1 MIGWVKKE
9 RPLDEAAI
17 PKGMVLLLVVLVLHS
32 KGGKMQDQR
41 WLGISQLYLEKGIS
55 VIPVKGKVPQIE
67 NWQRWCSELPD
78 SPITVPGQTGIGVCL
93 GPASGLV
100 AVDID
105 TDDPKVLEK
114 IPPSPIVRKGKKGE
128 VRFYQYS
135 KDIQSR
141 TYREWAVE
149 ILSVG
154 RQAVL
159 PPSIH
164 PDTNLPYVWVSG
176 DLLGFNLDH
185 LPSLDLSFLNSFGN
199 IKVALQTVGGRHNK
213 LKDIVTAI
221 LTRGEPIEFAAK
233 EAYEYDRD
241 FHEPRWFTDQSDKWR
256 AKNEAEAQ
264 SSAYI
269 FAAEMALSLTR
280 HKLTQPILNFQALTG
295 AEEPNHPKVNK
306 FELKQYPEPEG
317 VLKDFCDLVIE
328 SSYTKVPNMA
338 LGSAVSIFSILLGN
352 RFAFEDVKANIFCLL
367 LADSGT
373 GKKFGISVARSL
385 LGDLSLLGSADY
397 LSSSAIGSSLTDYC
411 LRLDVSDEFSKTLK
425 LAKDGN
431 AWQMAMLQDLCRLWS
446 ASVDG
451 FDLPVIRRQK
461 EDKDKQLPT
470 RIICPYISILSATTL
485 SEFKESISRSAFT
498 SGFVPRFL
506 LFMDQPSME
515 IKTRLN
521 MSEIQKM
528 REKCLKT
535 VKQFLN
541 SHMPNEITG
550 RVESV
555 QWLVADDS
563 MALYEEKMRGYHV
576 QAMEEPNE
584 LIKPIIAR
592 SREQMKKLAL
602 IHAVSRMDGQYKI
615 RTQDL
620 NWAAEV
626 IATSL
631 HNSSQFLAEASAENR
646 QQAEKERVLGL
657 IKVSPGLSKRALID
671 RTRFLDGKKRNAIL
685 QDLLHEERIMYRE
698 SKCEKNGK
706 MVPSYFPSALN

>member
-1 MIGWVKKE
+1 
-9 RPLDEAAI
+9 
-17 PKGMVLLLVVLVLHS
+17 
-32 KGGKMQDQR
+32 MQDQR
-41 WLGISQLYLEKGIS
+41 WAGISDSYLQKGIS

-67 NWQRWCSELPD
+67 NWQRWCSELPEE
-78 SPITVPGQTGIGVCL
+78 PIVTSGQTGIGVCL
-93 GPASGLV
+93 GPASNLV

-105 TDDPKVLEK
+105 TDDPKILEK
-114 IPPSPIVRKGKKGE
+114 VPPSPIVRRGKKGE

-135 KDIQSR
+135 KDIISR
-141 TYREWAVE
+141 TYREWAIE

-159 PPSIH
+159 PPSVH
-164 PDTNLPYVWVSG
+164 PDTGQPYVWTTG
-176 DLLGFNLDH
+176 DLLSFELDH
-185 LPSLDLSFLNSFGN
+185 LPALDLSFLQAFEG
-199 IKVALQTVGGRHNK
+199 VRTTLQTVGGRHNK

-221 LTRGEPIEFAAK
+221 LTRGEQIEFAAK

-241 FHEPRWFTDQSDKWR
+241 FHDPRWFTDQSDKWR

-264 SSAYI
+264 SCAYI
-269 FAAEMALSLTR
+269 FATEMALSLAR

-295 AEEPNHPKVNK
+295 AEEPNQIKVKK

-338 LGSAVSIFSILLGN
+338 LGSAISIFSILLGN

-397 LSSSAIGSSLTDYC
+397 LSSSAIGSSLADFC

-451 FDLPVIRRQK
+451 FDLPVIRKTK
-461 EDKDKQLPT
+461 EEKGKELPT
-470 RIICPYISILSATTL
+470 RIHCPYISILSATTL

-515 IKTRLN
+515 IKTRLDSKKVEA
-521 MSEIQKM
+521 MKQV
-528 REKCLKT
+528 CLRT
-535 VKQFLN
+535 VKQFIN
-541 SHMPNEITG
+541 SHMPSEITG
-550 RVESV
+550 HVTAI
-555 QWLVADDS
+555 QWEVAEDS
-563 MALYEEKMRGYHV
+563 MALYEDKMRAYHV

-584 LIKPIIAR
+584 LVKPIIAR
-592 SREQMKKLAL
+592 AREQMKKLAL
-602 IHAVSRMDGQYKI
+602 IHAVSRVDREYKI

-620 NWAAEV
+620 NWASEV

-646 QQAEKERVLGL
+646 QQAEKERVLN
-657 IKVSPGLSKRALID
+657 IVKTSPGISRRELTRK
-671 RTRFLDGKKRNAIL
+671 TRFLDTKKRNAVL
-685 QDLLHEERIMYRE
+685 QDLLSEERIMYRDD
-698 SKCEKNGK
+698 KCEKNGK
-706 MVPSYFPSALN
+706 LVPHYFPVD